1 VKELE
6 RWMSMPTRGT
16 VAGAAL
22 VGLMWNFAVSEPLL
36 RMQYVV
42 ETLNPQARIGGAIYV
57 LVFTWISEGLMRVV
71 LKERSWVVRTS
82 RPQRRQWGVVLR
94 ASLSVGGRHKERW
107 KGEGSLEERV
117 LEPWMCQDVM

>member
-1 VKELE
+1 
-6 RWMSMPTRGT
+6 MPTRGT

-36 RMQYVV
+36 RMRYVV

-107 KGEGSLEERV
+107 KGEGSLEERM
-117 LEPWMCQDVM
+117 LEPWMCQDVI